1 MRTLA
6 QRRGL
11 NVTMAIGL
19 SIILLAVWW
28 SLSATL
34 IDTALVSG
42 TALTALV
49 ILLAAYNVRKKFSFL
64 PLGSS
69 AVWLQI
75 HIYVGL
81 LVVILFGVHIRFV
94 MPRGALE
101 LLLAAIFAFTT
112 LSGVFGLLISRLF
125 ARRLAQSV
133 EEVIYERIGGYRRR
147 LSEEMRELA
156 VQSVHEGEAT
166 TISDFY
172 AARLMP
178 YLDRP
183 RSFWTHVFGLRRGSH
198 PLVHEALDIARYL
211 KGSEKAL
218 LDQIIIRVRVK
229 DDLDFQYALQTILK
243 LWLFVHIPLTYGLLL
258 IMLVHIVLVLAF
270 AGG

>member
-6 QRRGL
+6 QRRGI
-11 NVTMAIGL
+11 NVTITIGL
-19 SIILLAVWW
+19 SIIMLAVWW
-28 SLSATL
+28 NLSATL
-34 IDTALVSG
+34 VYTALVSG
-42 TALTALV
+42 TALTTLV
-49 ILLAAYNVRKKFSFL
+49 ILLAAYNVRKKFPFL

-69 AVWLQI
+69 AAWLQI
-75 HIYVGL
+75 HIYAGL
-81 LVVILFGVHIRFV
+81 LAVILFGVHIRFV
-94 MPRGALE
+94 MPRGSLE
-101 LLLAAIFAFTT
+101 LLLAAIFALTA

-147 LSEEMRELA
+147 LSEEVRELA

-166 TISDFY
+166 TISDFF

-178 YLDRP
+178 YLNRP

-211 KGSEKAL
+211 DGSEKAL

-229 DDLDFQYALQTILK
+229 DDLDL
-243 LWLFVHIPLTYGLLL
+243 
-258 IMLVHIVLVLAF
+258 
-270 AGG
+270 